1 MNSASYQLASLII
14 LFLTGLLFLFS
25 GESAFRNR
33 KLQLFDP
40 ATEWGKRMIV
50 EGHAAVVASILLLA
64 IGVFFLLGSI
74 VAFFMLPFFS

>member
-1 MNSASYQLASLII
+1 MTVASYQIASLII

-40 ATEWGKRMIV
+40 ATEWGRRTII
-50 EGHAAVVASILLLA
+50 EGHNAVVASVFLLA
-64 IGVFFLLGSI
+64 IGVFFLLSSI
-74 VAFFMLPFFS
+74 VAFFLLPFFS